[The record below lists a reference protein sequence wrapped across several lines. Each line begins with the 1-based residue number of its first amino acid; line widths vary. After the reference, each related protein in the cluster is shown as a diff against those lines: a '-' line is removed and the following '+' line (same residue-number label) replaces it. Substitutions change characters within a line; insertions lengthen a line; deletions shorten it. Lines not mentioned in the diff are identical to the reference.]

1 MSSGSSTESRRR
13 PDASLQAWH
22 FYLLLSMAAAI
33 WAVVVS
39 RDTHPAAL
47 LLISAAV
54 VAAGLT
60 AAALHHALA
69 GFFGT
74 RAAPAGPALESGT
87 RDALAAEKALVLR
100 SIKELEFDH
109 AMKKVSDADF
119 AEIGSRLRAR
129 AIELMRDLDAPSGPE
144 AGPVAP
150 APAREPASRAAEP
163 APIPESIDRAA
174 EPASAAPTVFA
185 QLGDA
190 EERARPVC
198 ATCGREN
205 DSDARFCK
213 HCGARIS

>member
-1 MSSGSSTESRRR
+1 MSSGSSTEPRRR

-39 RDTHPAAL
+39 QDTQPAAL

-69 GFFGT
+69 GFLGT
-74 RAAPAGPALESGT
+74 RPAPAGPALQSGT
-87 RDALAAEKALVLR
+87 RDALAAEKAVVLR

-109 AMKKVSDADF
+109 AMKKVSDGDF

-129 AIELMRDLDAPSGPE
+129 AIELMRDLEGPTDPDAG
-144 AGPVAP
+144 AVAQGP
-150 APAREPASRAAEP
+150 APVPAPEPASRATEP
-163 APIPESIDRAA
+163 APAEAA
-174 EPASAAPTVFA
+174 VFA
-185 QLGDA
+185 QLADGD
-190 EERARPVC
+190 ERARPVC
-198 ATCGREN
+198 AACGREN

-213 HCGARIS
+213 HCGAKIA

>member
-39 RDTHPAAL
+39 KDTHPAAL

-54 VAAGLT
+54 LAAGLT
-60 AAALHHALA
+60 AAALHRALA
-69 GFFGT
+69 GFLGA
-74 RAAPAGPALESGT
+74 RAEPAGPSPQSGT

-109 AMKKVSDADF
+109 AMKKVSDGDF
-119 AEIGSRLRAR
+119 AEIGARLRAR
-129 AIELMRDLDAPSGPE
+129 AIELMRDLDGPSGPE
-144 AGPVAP
+144 AGVVAP
-150 APAREPASRAAEP
+150 VPAPVRDPASRAVEPSVAAPAEP
-163 APIPESIDRAA
+163 P
-174 EPASAAPTVFA
+174 VFA
-185 QLGDA
+185 QLADA
-190 EERARPVC
+190 DERARPVC
-198 ATCGREN
+198 AACGREN

-213 HCGARIS
+213 HCGARVS